1 MSDGAGTEEAADATP
16 RFFAVRVMKT
26 GTGTLVQHAINNVGE
41 RGIYPAGGIDDVP
54 GEIRSAVRIPYLL
67 NLSSK
72 RRAEIRVYVGH
83 FPYIAYQKLGIDCV
97 TLTILRDPVARTIS
111 HLAHAKHEPRFRDT
125 PFEEIYEDPFTYPF
139 FMHNHQAKYFGMTE
153 ADPLTSVMDV
163 VEIDDE
169 RLTLAKHNL
178 EQIDVVGLTERYD
191 EFLDVLRQR
200 FAWSI
205 RPGIAANVSSEKW
218 VPNAAFRRK
227 IEADNEADIE
237 LYEYARK
244 LYEQRRRS
252 RA

>member
-1 MSDGAGTEEAADATP
+1 MSDVGGTHEGADATQ

-26 GTGTLVQHAINNVGE
+26 GTGTLVQHAVNNMGE
-41 RGIYPAGGIDDVP
+41 RGVYPSGGVDGVP
-54 GEIRSAVRIPYLL
+54 GEIRSAVRIEDLL
-67 NLSSK
+67 NLSSE

-83 FPYIAYQKLGIDCV
+83 FPYIAYQMLGIECV

-111 HLAHAKHEPRFRDT
+111 HLAHAKREPRFSDT

-169 RLTLAKHNL
+169 RLALARRNL
-178 EQIDVVGLTERYD
+178 EQIDVIGLTEQYD

-205 RPGIAANVSSEKW
+205 RQGIAHNVTAEKW
-218 VPNAAFRRK
+218 VPSAAFRRK
-227 IEADNEADIE
+227 IEADNQADIE
-237 LYEYARK
+237 FYQYARS
-244 LYEQRRRS
+244 LYAQRQ
-252 RA
+252 RARA